1 MLRDLHGEHLC
12 KGEGHSGQ
20 LPLSD
25 FFSLIPCHWSL
36 GMDGYCGRQAKERSP
51 KLLGKTRESGSRKG
65 QAVVPTGFLPFW
77 VSGLRLQLSTLVS
90 LAW

>member
-1 MLRDLHGEHLC
+1 MENISAKEKATVVSSLC
-12 KGEGHSGQ
+12 
-20 LPLSD
+20 LI